1 MSLDFEM
8 NGIFPTPIYYAKL
21 KKFTDMEL
29 KVIKLIGENQSIR
42 NMGNSRSD
50 DTFILRTK
58 PFENIRKQLMR
69 HVRQYFDKVICTSDK
84 IVPYI
89 TQSWINYTREG
100 EYHHSHA
107 HPNSLISGVLY
118 IDANKDNDRI
128 LFEKRI
134 YHRIS
139 LTIKDYN
146 LYNSDSWFFPVQTCD
161 LVIFPS
167 ETQHKVEYKKGNNVR
182 TSLSFNVFV
191 KGDLGN
197 LRDGTPL
204 TIGDST
210 QLMGLDI

>member
-1 MSLDFEM
+1 MSLDYEM
-8 NGIFPTPIYYAKL
+8 NGIFPVPIYFTKL

-29 KVIKLIGENQSIR
+29 KVIRLMENQSAK

-50 DTFILRTK
+50 DTFVLK
-58 PFENIRKQLMR
+58 SKHFENIKKQLMS
-69 HVRQYFDKVICTSDK
+69 HVKQYFDKVISTSDK

-118 IDANKDNDRI
+118 IDANKDNDKI
-128 LFEKRI
+128 LFEKRG
-134 YHRIS
+134 YHRIA

-146 LYNSDSWFFPVQTCD
+146 LYNSDSWFFPVQTGD
-161 LVIFPS
+161 LIIFPS
-167 ETQHKVEYKKGNNVR
+167 ETQHKVEFKKGNNVR

-191 KGDLGN
+191 KGNLGN

-204 TIGDST
+204 TIGKEKELT
-210 QLMGLDI
+210 GLDI